1 MKLWSLV
8 LVAVLALASFESEA
22 ARRMGGGGSVGR
34 QSGNVTQREAAKAPT
49 PANNQAAPAAQPGA
63 NAAAAAPKRPWGAML
78 GGLAAGL
85 GLAWLAH
92 SLGLGA
98 AFGQFLLIALLVLV
112 VMVVIGAIMR
122 SRRQGQAARGY
133 AFQGA
138 GADSA
143 VPPRQY
149 SPDKVGNDAS
159 ARPWE
164 RNSMAFE
171 ASKTAQGSGVQIG
184 SGLAGSQTWGIPEGF
199 DAEGFVVAARR
210 NFVALQDAWDRAD
223 IATLRSMM
231 TDDMLGEIKSQLA
244 EREQHTGGEPNK
256 TEVVMLDAKLLGIED
271 TGGDY
276 MASVEFSGMIREEPS
291 AGPSSFREV
300 WNMTK
305 PKGGTTGWLVA
316 GVQALQ

>member
-22 ARRMGGGGSVGR
+22 ARRMGGGGSLGR
-34 QSGNVTQREAAKAPT
+34 QSSNVTQREAAKPAPAPT
-49 PANNQAAPAAQPGA
+49 NQAAPATQPGA
-63 NAAAAAPKRPWGAML
+63 NPAAAAPKRPWGAML

-85 GLAWLAH
+85 GLAWLAN

-98 AFGQFLLIALLVLV
+98 AFGQFLLIALLVMV
-112 VMVVIGAIMR
+112 AMVVIGAIMR
-122 SRRQGQAARGY
+122 SRRQGQASRGY
-133 AFQGA
+133 AFQGAGA

-164 RNSMAFE
+164 RNTMAFE
-171 ASKTAQGSGVQIG
+171 ASKQGSGVQIG
-184 SGLAGSQTWGIPEGF
+184 SGLSGSQTWGVPEGF
-199 DAEGFVVAARR
+199 DAEGFVVAAKR
-210 NFVALQDAWDRAD
+210 NFVTLQDAWDRAD

-271 TGGDY
+271 TSGDY

-305 PKGGTTGWLVA
+305 PKTGTTGWLVA